1 MISDQQNRSDGIRR
15 ARGTDISKLAR
26 ELEIDPGALEAV
38 LDNIDRLLRASPE
51 NVRPADKKALRGVA
65 KTLEQ
70 TIGRLS
76 SDKVR
81 ERLQEAVFR
90 EPDGPDEEGLAHY
103 TAWCAAQTRVDD
115 AIEGALD
122 LLALVHAGE
131 EFEIPAGRR
140 PYVQWTVAI
149 GFLLEFWT
157 DDLGRAVTISGHAA
171 DSRGGQPSRA
181 LRFVHQCMELLNA
194 KITEQACRTILQ
206 NLRDQK
212 IANSRTTP

>member
-26 ELEIDPGALEAV
+26 ELDIDPGALEAV

-65 KTLEQ
+65 KTLAQ
-70 TIGRLS
+70 IDRLS

-103 TAWCAAQTRVDD
+103 TAWCAARTRVDD

-149 GFLLEFWT
+149 GFLLDFWT
-157 DDLGRAVTISGHAA
+157 DDLGREVTISGHAA
-171 DSRGGQPSRA
+171 DPRGSPPSRA
-181 LRFVHQCMELLNA
+181 LRFVHQSMELLGE